1 VASIYTRQGRTSAK
15 VDSGAFSIWVDSEV
29 YKHISDVPIES
40 GGEACSADGSDLLVV
55 GSGRIQFSLWG
66 RRFDAKVRIMSH
78 LPSGIL
84 IGRRFLMKHAM
95 GIDFGRLTGSFM
107 QNVQGK
113 PVRFSGKIML
123 DDCEQVE
130 ISAVVEEADVE
141 SEIRALLS
149 DLGDEAENMRQVLLK
164 HQDEFKG
171 LGLAKG
177 EEFKIQLT
185 EGFDIDK
192 LDCPPRR
199 RSEKERLLE
208 EIEVQKMLDLGV
220 LAPSSAAASTNN
232 VFVNKKTTNSAG
244 NTHSYGPS
252 APEHLHQ
259 ERLLPDAIDR
269 RNRELALNEK
279 VFFDTGSQEWVLGS
293 RA

>member
-1 VASIYTRQGRTSAK
+1 
-15 VDSGAFSIWVDSEV
+15 
-29 YKHISDVPIES
+29 VPIEH
-40 GGEACSADGSDLLVV
+40 GGEACAADGRALSVV
-55 GSGRIQFSLWG
+55 GSGRIQFSLRG

-95 GIDFGRLTGSFM
+95 VIDFGRLTGSFM

-130 ISAVVEEADVE
+130 EAALVEEADVE
-141 SEIRALLS
+141 SEIRALELS

-164 HQDEFKG
+164 HQDVFKG

-177 EEFKIQLT
+177 EEFKFQST

-199 RSEKERLLE
+199 RSEKER
-208 EIEVQKMLDLGV
+208 M
-220 LAPSSAAASTNN
+220 
-232 VFVNKKTTNSAG
+232 
-244 NTHSYGPS
+244 
-252 APEHLHQ
+252 
-259 ERLLPDAIDR
+259 
-269 RNRELALNEK
+269 
-279 VFFDTGSQEWVLGS
+279 
-293 RA
+293 